1 MAKKEPYHSR
11 YTGPQVDVILSKA
24 TLKEDLTQAEYD
36 AKLAAGT
43 IENGCWYMIYGDM
56 RKQRV
61 MRWYIGKTLVAQ
73 RSASGSIGFP
83 YSFPIIF

>member
-1 MAKKEPYHSR
+1 
-11 YTGPQVDVILSKA
+11 
-24 TLKEDLTQAEYD
+24 
-36 AKLAAGT
+36 
-43 IENGCWYMIYGDM
+43 MIYGDM